1 MFGRIGPN
9 WPSRAIRG
17 RHDGVPDPNVYCRTT
32 SWDALYLIAQ
42 VRLVLGAE
50 VEGGNETVSGL
61 RAAMQLARVDCDR
74 AANAKTPDRNLTW

>member
-1 MFGRIGPN
+1 MQ
-9 WPSRAIRG
+9 
-17 RHDGVPDPNVYCRTT
+17 T
-32 SWDALYLIAQ
+32 YLIAQ

-61 RAAMQLARVDCDR
+61 RIAMQLARVDCDR